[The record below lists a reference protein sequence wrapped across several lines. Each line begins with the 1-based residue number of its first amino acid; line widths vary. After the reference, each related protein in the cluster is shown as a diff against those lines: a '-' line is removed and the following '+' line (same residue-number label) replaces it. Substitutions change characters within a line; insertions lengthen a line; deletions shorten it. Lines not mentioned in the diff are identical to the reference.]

1 MAQEPNYDT
10 SIGTD
15 ERSARSATKLWAIVL
30 AFVFLIGLVLILVFY
45 NSSSA
50 TDTRPGGTARPAD
63 SGNVGP

>member
-1 MAQEPNYDT
+1 MEEKPKYDT

-30 AFVFLIGLVLILVFY
+30 AFVFLIGLILVFVFY
-45 NSSSA
+45 SA
-50 TDTRPGGTARPAD
+50 STADTGPGGTSRPAD